1 MRVRLP
7 ERIRTALT
15 LTRFQALV
23 GLTAGILS
31 IGATVWGIVFATR
44 PPVTTGEVVAIV
56 LDARTE
62 KPVPNAIVE
71 LGTPQGALISTL
83 LAKEGLVRQ
92 TVKEGLYRM
101 RVIHPKFGVEVRPV
115 YVLAG
120 HSQEIRVR
128 IAPHPPPPPPVVVEK
143 DKAAKDKVAKDKEKD
158 KAGKETDKAGKEKD
172 KPGALDKAGQVIK
185 KLFEGK

>member
-1 MRVRLP
+1 MSLGLP
-7 ERIRTALT
+7 ERVRTALT

-23 GLTAGILS
+23 GLVAGVLS

-44 PPVTTGEVVAIV
+44 EPVTTGEVVAIV

-62 KPVPNAIVE
+62 KPVSNAIVE

-143 DKAAKDKVAKDKEKD
+143 DKAAKDKDKVAKDKDKD
-158 KAGKETDKAGKEKD
+158 KEKDKAGKEKD

>member
-1 MRVRLP
+1 MKLP
-7 ERIRTALT
+7 ERVRSALT

-23 GLTAGILS
+23 GITAGVLS
-31 IGATVWGIVFATR
+31 IGATAWGIVVATR
-44 PPVTTGEVVAIV
+44 APVTTGEVVAIV

-83 LAKEGLVRQ
+83 LAKEGLARQ

-101 RVIHPKFGVEVRPV
+101 RVIHPKFGAEVRPV

-128 IAPHPPPPPPVVVEK
+128 VVPHPPPPPPVVVEK
-143 DKAAKDKVAKDKEKD
+143 DKAGKD
-158 KAGKETDKAGKEKD
+158 KAGKDKDGKD
-172 KPGALDKAGQVIK
+172 KPGPLDKAGQAIK
-185 KLFEGK
+185 KLFESK

>member
-1 MRVRLP
+1 MSLGLP
-7 ERIRTALT
+7 ERVRTALT

-23 GLTAGILS
+23 GLVAGVLS

-44 PPVTTGEVVAIV
+44 EPVTTGEVVAIV

-71 LGTPQGALISTL
+71 LGTRQGALISTL

-128 IAPHPPPPPPVVVEK
+128 IAPHPPPPPPVAV
-143 DKAAKDKVAKDKEKD
+143 DKAGKDKVAKDKEKD
-158 KAGKETDKAGKEKD
+158 KAAKDKEKD
-172 KPGALDKAGQVIK
+172 QPGALDKAGQVIK

>member
-1 MRVRLP
+1 MSVRLP
-7 ERIRTALT
+7 ERLRAALT

-23 GLTAGILS
+23 GLTAGMLS
-31 IGATVWGIVFATR
+31 IGATVWGVVFATR
-44 PPVTTGEVVAIV
+44 APVTTGEVVAIV

-115 YVLAG
+115 YVFAG
-120 HSQEIRVR
+120 HNQEIRVR
-128 IAPHPPPPPPVVVEK
+128 VAPHPPPPPPP
-143 DKAAKDKVAKDKEKD
+143 VAMEKDKEKAGKD
-158 KAGKETDKAGKEKD
+158 KEKAGKDKEKAGKEKD

>member
-23 GLTAGILS
+23 GLIAGILS

-44 PPVTTGEVVAIV
+44 EPVTTGEVVAIV

-128 IAPHPPPPPPVVVEK
+128 VAPHPPPPPPVAVEK

>member
-1 MRVRLP
+1 MSVRLP
-7 ERIRTALT
+7 ERVRSALT

-23 GLTAGILS
+23 GVVAGVLS
-31 IGATVWGIVFATR
+31 IAATVWGIVFATR
-44 PPVTTGEVVAIV
+44 EPVTTGEVVAIV

-71 LGTPQGALISTL
+71 LGTPRGALITTL

-101 RVIHPKFGVEVRPV
+101 RVIHPQFGAEVRPV

-120 HSQEIRVR
+120 HTQEIRVR
-128 IAPHPPPPPPVVVEK
+128 IAPHPPPPPPVAVEK
-143 DKAAKDKVAKDKEKD
+143 DKAAKEKD
-158 KAGKETDKAGKEKD
+158 KGKDKAGKEKD
-172 KPGALDKAGQVIK
+172 KPGALDKAGQAIK

>member
-143 DKAAKDKVAKDKEKD
+143 DKAAKDKDKVAKDKDKEK
-158 KAGKETDKAGKEKD
+158 DKAGKEKD

>member
-1 MRVRLP
+1 M
-7 ERIRTALT
+7 
-15 LTRFQALV
+15 
-23 GLTAGILS
+23 
-31 IGATVWGIVFATR
+31 
-44 PPVTTGEVVAIV
+44 AIV

-143 DKAAKDKVAKDKEKD
+143 DKAAKDKDKVAKDKDKEK
-158 KAGKETDKAGKEKD
+158 DKAGKEKD